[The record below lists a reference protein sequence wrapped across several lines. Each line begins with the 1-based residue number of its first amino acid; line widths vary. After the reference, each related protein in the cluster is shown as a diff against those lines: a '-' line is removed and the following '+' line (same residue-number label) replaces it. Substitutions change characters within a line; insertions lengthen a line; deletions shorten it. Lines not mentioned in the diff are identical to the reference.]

1 MCNLWIRSVNTVSLQ
16 YTLQPAGAGQPEVAS
31 NSLSSNR
38 PIRAA
43 AGSFKTFDS
52 GLSFVLFSREIIE
65 FKVRKRPFLFI
76 KSRDNKK
83 LYMKN
88 TKLKLKVTN
97 PPNSLKS
104 PTFYVEVVV

>member
-16 YTLQPAGAGQPEVAS
+16 YTFQPAGEGQPEVAYH
-31 NSLSSNR
+31 SLSSNR

-43 AGSFKTFDS
+43 AGSFKTNFDS

-76 KSRDNKK
+76 KSRDNEK

-88 TKLKLKVTN
+88 TLN
-97 PPNSLKS
+97 
-104 PTFYVEVVV
+104 